1 LLVLE
6 IDTSSSQQVTIIS
19 DKDNNEDNIIL
30 STLKIDIKLLT
41 IF

>member
-1 LLVLE
+1 MLVLE